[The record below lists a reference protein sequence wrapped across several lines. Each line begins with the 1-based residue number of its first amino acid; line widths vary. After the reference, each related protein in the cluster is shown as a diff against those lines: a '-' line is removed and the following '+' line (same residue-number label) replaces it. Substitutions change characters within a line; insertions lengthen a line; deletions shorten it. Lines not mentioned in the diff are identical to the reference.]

1 MMKYSI
7 NNILAKVASDIALS
21 DDEKTYLNR
30 YLAVKEQR
38 KKELAERRKILN
50 ARRNASL
57 HSSLLDIIKAYPN
70 TPLTATEIQLMF
82 PDAVRYHISSQ
93 MVAHHL
99 KMMADEQIIN
109 HETVRLYDDYFHTG
123 KRTSVWFFGS
133 IDEME
138 INNFSFQEMNVMNDP
153 FNARRIGRY
162 GFWKERRNAVE

>member
-21 DDEKTYLNR
+21 DDEKTYLNQ

-38 KKELAERRKILN
+38 KMELAERRKMLS

-57 HSSLLDIIKAYPN
+57 HSSLLDIIKTYPN

-93 MVAHHL
+93 MIARHL
-99 KMMADEQIIN
+99 KMMANEQVIN

-138 INNFSFQEMNVMNDP
+138 IHNFDFQEMNMNDP
-153 FNARRIGRY
+153 FGARRIGRY
-162 GFWKERRNAVE
+162 GFWKEGRNATK